1 LTNHIVIGSNTQTEN
16 TGIVWRTECN

>member
-1 LTNHIVIGSNTQTEN
+1 LTNHIIIGSNTQTEN